1 MKLRTKYPR
10 NVPNEHSR
18 KQSNIPFQTALT
30 SNLPPIH
37 LTPFQISKKSL
48 NMALIHQLAPLI
60 FAEYSSQTSK
70 GVL

>member
-10 NVPNEHSR
+10 TVPNKHSR
-18 KQSNIPFQTALT
+18 KQPNIPFQNVLT

-37 LTPFQISKKSL
+37 LTPYQVSKRSL
-48 NMALIHQLAPLI
+48 NMALIHQLGQLM

>member
-1 MKLRTKYPR
+1 MKLKTKYPR
-10 NVPNEHSR
+10 NVPNELSR
-18 KQSNIPFQTALT
+18 KQTPFQTALT

-37 LTPFQISKKSL
+37 LPPFQISKKSL
-48 NMALIHQLAPLI
+48 SMALIHQLGLLM